1 MKSQSKLFYCL
12 FTSVCLSGAS
22 SNAALPVIIDQPHDA
37 TVVEGSNATLTVDVR
52 RADYIVPAVTS
63 GNLRLWLKAD
73 SGVQMD
79 SSNRVSQWQDFSGQA
94 NDCFQVST
102 NKQPQLAIGLN
113 GRPVIRFDGV
123 QDANVGDY
131 LQGTGDVGLT
141 DGFTAFMV
149 YEKADRSV
157 PEEAVVLVGVPMSF
171 NAVRGYYIRSIS
183 GIPNEMAFSGWGND
197 YGSGFRIPVST
208 PRIWTQ
214 VMSSDKRQFQFFDT
228 DGAANFSRAVST
240 HGLLSP
246 GAGYYV
252 GGLGSQTRN
261 FKGDIAEIIYYQ
273 GTLSDADR
281 SAVENYLREKYFT
294 APGSAT
300 LSYQWQFNSADIP
313 DATNSALSLEN
324 VQLSQTVNY
333 SVLVNNAEGSVTSS
347 NAFLTVIP
355 NNEAPVAIS
364 ESFSV
369 DEDNAL
375 SINLTATDANGDL
388 LSYNVTSPSNG
399 TLSGTAPN
407 LTYIPNA
414 NFHGTDSFTFT
425 VNDGKVDSEEATIS
439 ITINSVNDAPVAAAD
454 SAALSVNEDN
464 SLSLELLAGDADNDS
479 LTYSI
484 TPPANGTLSGVAP
497 HLIYTPN
504 QNFHGPDSF
513 TFTVND
519 GQAESAIS
527 TIHIS
532 VASVNDVPVAIAS
545 VSPLFLFSNEQTENV
560 VIASC
565 DGNAVVVLDGSQ
577 SSDVEND
584 PLEFLWA
591 DGTNVIG
598 SGQIASNS
606 FAIGTHSIVLM
617 ANDGTDSAFTSLTLE
632 VITPAEAVAQ
642 LVSIVEDGN
651 LPNNRKQPLKANL
664 NSAVRDFS
672 RCRTAQGINQLKTF
686 QSKINDWIT
695 PTDPTLAGELL
706 QISNQIIEAVE

>member
-1 MKSQSKLFYCL
+1 
-12 FTSVCLSGAS
+12 
-22 SNAALPVIIDQPHDA
+22 
-37 TVVEGSNATLTVDVR
+37 
-52 RADYIVPAVTS
+52 
-63 GNLRLWLKAD
+63 
-73 SGVQMD
+73 
-79 SSNRVSQWQDFSGQA
+79 
-94 NDCFQVST
+94 
-102 NKQPQLAIGLN
+102 
-113 GRPVIRFDGV
+113 
-123 QDANVGDY
+123 
-131 LQGTGDVGLT
+131 
-141 DGFTAFMV
+141 
-149 YEKADRSV
+149 
-157 PEEAVVLVGVPMSF
+157 
-171 NAVRGYYIRSIS
+171 
-183 GIPNEMAFSGWGND
+183 
-197 YGSGFRIPVST
+197 
-208 PRIWTQ
+208 
-214 VMSSDKRQFQFFDT
+214 MSSDKRQFQFLDT

-313 DATNSALSLEN
+313 EATNSALSLEN
-324 VQLSQTVNY
+324 VQLSQTGNY
-333 SVLVNNAEGSVTSS
+333 SVLVSNAEGSVTSS

-364 ESFSV
+364 DSFSV

-545 VSPLFLFSNEQTENV
+545 GSPLFLFSNEQTENV

-642 LVSIVEDGN
+642 LISIVEDGN